1 MLCRSGPL
9 QGPLGVRCG
18 PQVQF
23 LAASWLLLA
32 CRRRWRP
39 GKGET
44 PYSWPIAAP
53 CAMATLTI
61 TAKGQVT
68 LRRELLR
75 HLGVKPGEQIEVST
89 LPGGRIEVRAAQP
102 SGSIE
107 AFIGRLAGRT
117 AKVASLDEIQE
128 AAAAGWAGEP

>member
-1 MLCRSGPL
+1 
-9 QGPLGVRCG
+9 
-18 PQVQF
+18 
-23 LAASWLLLA
+23 
-32 CRRRWRP
+32 
-39 GKGET
+39 
-44 PYSWPIAAP
+44 
-53 CAMATLTI
+53 MAILTI

-68 LRRELLR
+68 LRRELLS
-75 HLGVKPGEQIEVST
+75 HLGVQPGQQIEVST

-117 AKVASLDEIQE
+117 SKVASLDEIQE